1 MAENRFLEWKGR
13 KFGAIRSFMNRNI
26 FITCLVLIMQSTAF
40 GQLFSWFGSDDEPV
54 KELLMDRKIQI
65 ETTAAI
71 NNMYNFKFYEA
82 DREFKWLLVKYPN
95 HPIGHFL
102 LGLSDWWK
110 IVPDT
115 GIETYDK
122 SIHGHMD
129 ETIDLAEDMLDANG
143 GSKEAAFFIAAAY
156 AFKGRL
162 YAERENW
169 VKSAW
174 AGKQALKYLEKS
186 RGDENINPE
195 LLFGDGLYN
204 FYSKWIH
211 ENYKSLKP
219 LLTFFRKGDKQ
230 LGIAQLENVSQ
241 NAFYTRMEARY
252 FLVQIYA
259 MEGQNRK
266 ALRMSSMMHSIYPDN
281 SFFHRYAARS
291 SFALGRMQESEVF
304 ARELLDNITAG
315 KPGYGDN
322 EGRYGAYMLGY
333 IYNNYKRDKE
343 TAKFY
348 YQKCVEFAQSN
359 DSEDAGYS
367 LSSLLALGT
376 IEMDQKNYEKAKSY
390 FDLILDQKN
399 RKSSS
404 YKTAKEKSQE
414 LKKLIRK
421 QS

>member
-1 MAENRFLEWKGR
+1 MPR
-13 KFGAIRSFMNRNI
+13 I
-26 FITCLVLIMQSTAF
+26 FIFFFLLVLQQTTAF
-40 GQLFSWFGSDDEPV
+40 GQFSSWFGGDDEEEIQ
-54 KELLMDRKIQI
+54 ELLMDRKIQI
-65 ETTAAI
+65 ETTTAI

-82 DREFKWLLVKYPN
+82 DREFKWLLVKYPK

-115 GIETYDK
+115 GDESFD
-122 SIHGHMD
+122 SRIHGHMD
-129 ETIDLAEDMLDANG
+129 KTIDRAEDMLDQNAN
-143 GSKEAAFFIAAAY
+143 SKEAAFFIAAAY

-259 MEGQNRK
+259 MENKNQK
-266 ALRMSSMMHSIYPDN
+266 ALRLASMMHAVYPDN

-291 SFALGRMQESEVF
+291 SFALGRMNESERY
-304 ARELLDNITAG
+304 AKELLDNIEAG
-315 KPGYGDN
+315 KEGYGAN
-322 EGRYGAYMLGY
+322 EGRYGAYMMGY
-333 IYNNYKRDKE
+333 IYKNYKRNPE
-343 TAKFY
+343 TARFY
-348 YQKCVEFAQSN
+348 YLKCLDFAKQN
-359 DSEDAGYS
+359 NTEKAGYS
-367 LSSLLALGT
+367 VSSLLALGD
-376 IEMDQKNYEKAKSY
+376 IEMSLKNYTVAQKYYQS
-390 FDLILDQKN
+390 ILDLKD
-399 RKSSS
+399 RKSST
-404 YKTAKEKSQE
+404 YKAAKEKE
-414 LKKLIRK
+414 KEIRK
-421 QS
+421 LLRKS